1 MTGTFHLRAASTV
14 TVVAAALASAI
25 AVGLLAAV
33 VTLFERDGY
42 PMERVLVAERACA
55 GSSYVS
61 EREVCMREWLAT
73 YRIQHV
79 AQK

>member
-1 MTGTFHLRAASTV
+1 MTRTFHLRSASTV
-14 TVVAAALASAI
+14 TVVVAALASAI

-55 GSSYVS
+55 GNSYVS